1 MTIHHHQRERDLI
14 RLAKYFVTEAY
25 RAYFNP
31 DLPTGQAVNDLQAAV
46 LLINEMLVGKPN

>member
-31 DLPTGQAVNDLQAAV
+31 DLPTGQAVNDLQAAA